1 MKHTLYFCLLLL
13 TIAFFFSQ
21 DVYAVTIDAVPQ
33 ASNFGQNDTIKI
45 NLTIDGF
52 IGGRVHWIAHGPDGL
67 TFEGIIEEFLDNKKT
82 HEISRDAFGKYGTWT
97 IDYLYGDA
105 KETALFIVDPP
116 ESSDSVNEIVILSK
130 KGVES
135 YENGNYTE
143 AITYFDKI
151 LKIDPNNVA
160 ALNNKGNAIV
170 KQGNSY
176 AAISYFNKALKIDP
190 NNPLVRDSL
199 LNAQVTLPY
208 YRVDGFVEAQV
219 RDSEGRL
226 VAFFK
231 NDDFRI
237 LNSTSTKKFFDRWGI
252 EKVINYKGKEIDVI
266 QFHVIETIVYDA
278 VIGQY
283 RIADDDNPRVAMAY
297 RSSWGYPVEK
307 GDTVTTIFTMFK
319 DTS

>member
-1 MKHTLYFCLLLL
+1 MKPILCLCLLLL
-13 TIAFFFSQ
+13 TMIFFSQ

-33 ASNFGQNDTIKI
+33 VSNFGQNDTIKI

-52 IGGRVHWIAHGPDGL
+52 IGGRVHWIAHGPDSL
-67 TFEGIIEEFLDNKKT
+67 TFEGTIEEFSDNKKT

-105 KETALFIVDPP
+105 KETALFVVDPP
-116 ESSDSVNEIVILSK
+116 EPSDSASEIVILSK

-135 YENGNYTE
+135 YENGNYTG

-199 LNAQVTLPY
+199 LNAQVKLPY
-208 YRVDGFVEAQV
+208 YRVDGVVETQV

-237 LNSTSTKKFFDRWGI
+237 LNTTSTKKFFDRWGM
-252 EKVINYKGKEIDVI
+252 EKVINYKGKDIDVI
-266 QFHVIETIVYDA
+266 QFHVIETIVYDT

-283 RIADDDNPRVAMAY
+283 RIADDANPRVAMVY

-307 GDTVTTIFTMFK
+307 DDTVTTIFTMFK
-319 DTS
+319 NTS